1 MSHLFYNCI
10 IYDYGSFCLYPYTS
24 TATQRFIRGINDCRR
39 ALNGHSMT
47 VGVAL
52 ACLARN
58 NRVTFSCFFI
68 LSYYVHIDVYT
79 FFHHKPIS
87 ILLSSLTISVENGGS
102 KTSSR
107 STLITPSTLL
117 IASVIS

>member
-10 IYDYGSFCLYPYTS
+10 IYDYGSFCLYPDS
-24 TATQRFIRGINDCRR
+24 CTATQRFIWGVYDRRR
-39 ALNGHSMT
+39 AFYGHSMT

-52 ACLARN
+52 ACLTRN

-68 LSYYVHIDVYT
+68 LSYYVHINVYT
-79 FFHHKPIS
+79 FFHHRPIS

-102 KTSSR
+102 KTSLR
-107 STLITPSTLL
+107 STLVTPSTLF
-117 IASVIS
+117 IASDMS